1 MEEKPME
8 HRPHH
13 HTIIAASVH
22 AALAAALAMLLLP
35 VVASAGDG
43 AGARQGVQA
52 RPGEIVLLRNVATRP
67 ADRTPASPGMALIV
81 DPSPQG
87 QLAAALGLGSG
98 EMSDADF
105 ASLSATPRVNQGRGG
120 TVDRAINGALGNLAG
135 GNAHAGNTV
144 AGNGVS
150 SVVSGPMGAV
160 GNATRGIGDRVT
172 GALSQLPLSSVP
184 AGGGH

>member
-1 MEEKPME
+1 MEC
-8 HRPHH
+8 RPRH
-13 HTIIAASVH
+13 HTIIAAPAR
-22 AALAAALAMLLLP
+22 AALPAALAMLLLP
-35 VVASAGDG
+35 AAASAGDG

-67 ADRTPASPGMALIV
+67 ADRPPVAPGMALIV
-81 DPSPQG
+81 DPSPRG
-87 QLAAALGLGSG
+87 QVDTALGLGSD

-105 ASLSATPRVNQGRGG
+105 ASLSATPRANQGRGG
-120 TVDRAINGALGNLAG
+120 TVDRAINGALGNAAG

-150 SVVSGPMGAV
+150 NVVSGPMGAV

-172 GALSQLPLSSVP
+172 GALSQLPLSGLP